1 MTYSVSACV
10 YMIVHI
16 VQTRVGWIV
25 ARNCCSQLCNVNLQY
40 SGKGPTRVH
49 DVTVTSL
56 CICGLPYGKQIS
68 RDNIYFV
75 GFTYLSHTVRTL
87 ATKNVLIN
95 YFTHTIL
102 RHVAVVFQ
110 LLRKWDACCKSWLHS
125 TMASCFSNWRAL
137 LAVCWKD
144 PPHHMLL

>member
-1 MTYSVSACV
+1 MTLFVSACI

-25 ARNCCSQLCNVNLQY
+25 ARNCCSQLCKVNLQY

-56 CICGLPYGKQIS
+56 CICGLPYGKQFS
-68 RDNIYFV
+68 RDIYFI
-75 GFTYLSHTVRTL
+75 GFTDLSHTVKTL
-87 ATKNVLIN
+87 AAKNVLIN

-102 RHVAVVFQ
+102 RHVAKVFV
-110 LLRKWDACCKSWLHS
+110 L
-125 TMASCFSNWRAL
+125 
-137 LAVCWKD
+137 
-144 PPHHMLL
+144 